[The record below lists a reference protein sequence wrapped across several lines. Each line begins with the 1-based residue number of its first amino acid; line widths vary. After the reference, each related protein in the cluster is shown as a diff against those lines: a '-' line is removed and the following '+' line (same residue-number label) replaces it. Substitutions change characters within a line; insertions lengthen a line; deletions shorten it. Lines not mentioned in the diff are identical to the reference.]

1 MSTLDTLEKE
11 YRGVGNR
18 LMRPETIPPGE
29 FARLASR
36 QAELRE
42 ILDMKERVERLR
54 GTLQDH
60 ERVLRSDDDD
70 LRAIAKEE
78 LPKVQEEL
86 AKAEENLRRA
96 LLPKDPHVGKDVV
109 MEIRAGAGG
118 DEASLFARGLFT
130 MYARFA
136 ERRGWHTRLVSESRS
151 DVGGYKEVIFEVVG
165 KDAYGTLRLERG
177 VHRIQRIPETEK
189 TGRIHTSTATVA
201 VLPKATDVEVEIR
214 PEDLRIDTYR
224 AGGHGGQKVQK
235 TDSAVRITH
244 LPTGLVV
251 QCQDE
256 RSQQKNKER
265 AMEVLRARLLALRI
279 EEQARAQGA
288 ARRAQI
294 GTGDRSEKIRTYNV
308 PQNRVTDH
316 RIKRSW
322 HDVGRVLDGD
332 LDGLV
337 NDLQG
342 AL

>member
-1 MSTLDTLEKE
+1 
-11 YRGVGNR
+11 
-18 LMRPETIPPGE
+18 
-29 FARLASR
+29 
-36 QAELRE
+36 
-42 ILDMKERVERLR
+42 
-54 GTLQDH
+54 
-60 ERVLRSDDDD
+60 
-70 LRAIAKEE
+70 
-78 LPKVQEEL
+78 
-86 AKAEENLRRA
+86 
-96 LLPKDPHVGKDVV
+96 
-109 MEIRAGAGG
+109 
-118 DEASLFARGLFT
+118 

-342 AL
+342 ALEEQQLKGSPKT